1 MPTLLRLFLDAKRS
15 TSIVVIACLLIASI
29 VEGIGFSS
37 AIPLLSVATGL
48 ESGQDSQIT
57 TYAREIM
64 TSLNLPMS
72 IGILL
77 GFFIATMILKS
88 LLTFLAM
95 AYVGSAV
102 AGFSTKLRLQII
114 KNIFN
119 VQWRYFVH
127 NPIGRNTVAVGQA
140 HLASNAYRLTAAL
153 IAGTVQ
159 SLVYLTVAFFIS
171 WPLALVAIAIGLFI
185 VVSLHFLVRITRKTG
200 ARLNQYSRELTIFL
214 TDTLINI
221 KPLKAMTRDS
231 AFSDLVERTLKSIK
245 KAMLRNVIS
254 REALKNSQD
263 ILITLIL
270 GVGFYLAIIVWKVPI
285 IELGVIGVLLK
296 KTTNNITKMQRGYQ
310 EAVTY
315 EQPYLDVRALIDET
329 AGMPEKNPGM
339 AKATLEEGCRL
350 QDIKFG
356 YDDNEV
362 LHKASLEIPA
372 RSITVLTGPSGSGKT
387 TIADIILGLHAPTS
401 GAVLIDGKPLHEIDL
416 RSWRRLIGYV
426 PQELVLF
433 HDTLLANLT
442 LGDPD
447 ITDGEVRRALETAGA
462 WDFVKAMPEG
472 MMSVVGQQGAK
483 LSGGQRQ
490 RIAIARAIVL
500 KPKLLILDEVT
511 SALDNKTER
520 EIGANIRNLSH
531 DTTIFAIT
539 HRPAWLE
546 IADRVYTIK
555 DGIVEEVKNEPHSA
569 SVFSDRAYLPI

>member
-1 MPTLLRLFLDAKRS
+1 LEAKRS
-15 TSIVVIACLLIASI
+15 TSIAVIACLLIASV

-48 ESGQDSQIT
+48 EGSQDSKVT
-57 TYAREIM
+57 AYTREIM
-64 TSLNLPMS
+64 TSLNLPMR
-72 IGILL
+72 IGIMLS
-77 GFFIATMILKS
+77 FFIATMILKS
-88 LLTFLAM
+88 LLTFIAM
-95 AYVGSAV
+95 SYVGSAV
-102 AGFSTKLRLQII
+102 AGFSTNLRLQII

-119 VQWRYFVH
+119 VRWSYFVH
-127 NPIGRNTVAVGQA
+127 NPIGRTTVAIGQA
-140 HLASNAYRLTAAL
+140 HLAGEAYRLTATL
-153 IAGTVQ
+153 IAGCVQ

-171 WPLALVAIAIGLFI
+171 WPLALAAMAIGLFI
-185 VVSLHFLVRITRKTG
+185 VVALHVLVRVTRKTG
-200 ARLNQYSRELTIFL
+200 ARLNRFSRELTIFL

-231 AFSDLVERTLKSIK
+231 AFSYLVERKVKLIK
-245 KAMLRNVIS
+245 KAIRRNVVS
-254 REALKNSQD
+254 KEALKNSQD

-270 GVGFYLAIIVWKVPI
+270 GVGCYLAIVVWKVPI

-310 EAVTY
+310 EAIAF
-315 EQPYLDVRALIDET
+315 EQPYLDVRALLNET

-339 AKATLEEGCRL
+339 AKATLEVGCRL
-350 QDIKFG
+350 QEIKFG
-356 YDDNEV
+356 YDDKEI
-362 LHKASLEIPA
+362 LHKVSLEIPA

-401 GAVLIDGKPLHEIDL
+401 GTILIDGTPLPEIDL

-426 PQELVLF
+426 PQDLVLF

-462 WDFVKAMPEG
+462 WDFVNAMPEG
-472 MMSVVGQQGAK
+472 IMSVVGQQGTK

-490 RIAIARAIVL
+490 RVAIARALVL

-520 EIGANIRNLSH
+520 EIGANIRKLSH
-531 DTTIFAIT
+531 DMTIFAIT

-546 IADRVYTIK
+546 IADRVYSIK
-555 DGIVEEVKNEPHSA
+555 DGTVEEVKKERHLA
-569 SVFSDRAYLPI
+569 SVFSDQAYLSS